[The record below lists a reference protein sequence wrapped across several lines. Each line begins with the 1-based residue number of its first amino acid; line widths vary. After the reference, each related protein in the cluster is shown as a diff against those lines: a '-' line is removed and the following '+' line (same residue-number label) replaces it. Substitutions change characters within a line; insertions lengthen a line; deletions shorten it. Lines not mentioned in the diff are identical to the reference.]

1 MEEAT
6 IQLGNKI
13 ELSGFSDIDRQSMT
27 ILKKIIGN
35 YVNKMEAA
43 SKNFEKLYLRLK
55 KIHDKKFEIHAKLMD
70 NGQAIT
76 AESTDFNLFVCTD
89 AVLKKILNSFQ

>member
-1 MEEAT
+1 MEDT
-6 IQLGNKI
+6 IQLGSKI
-13 ELSGFSDIDRQSMT
+13 ELSGFSDVDRQSMT

-35 YVNKMEAA
+35 YVNRIENVA
-43 SKNFEKLYLRLK
+43 KNFEKITLRLK